1 MLLKYL
7 LEKEFKQLFRN
18 PFLPRLILIFPC
30 MILLVLPWA
39 ANLEVRNLNL
49 IAVDADRS
57 PLSSGLVHKLEASAY
72 FRLQGQAETY
82 DEALQRVE
90 KGEAEAIIE
99 IPRHFEK
106 QWVVDKRTSLLLAV
120 NAVNGSKG
128 SLALSYLQQIV
139 SDYAQELNLET
150 SDIDCQL
157 SKMRIDSHY
166 LYNRHLD
173 YKVFMLPALMVA
185 LLTMLCGFLPA
196 LNVVS
201 EKERGTIEQINVTP
215 VGKWTFILA
224 KMIPYWII
232 GFVVLTVAIL
242 LIGLVYG
249 LFPSGSVWALY
260 LLVIVFVL
268 GVAGLGLV
276 ISNYSSTMQQA
287 MFVIWFCMLIFILMS
302 GMFTPI
308 ESMPAWA
315 RTITC
320 FNPLRYLI
328 QVMRAIYLKGA
339 AFADLHVQAGALLA
353 FALILDCWAVWSY
366 RKKS

>member
-18 PFLPRLILIFPC
+18 SFLPRLILVFPC

-39 ANLEVRNLNL
+39 ANLEVRDLSL
-49 IAVDADRS
+49 IMVDADRS
-57 PLSSGLVHKLEASAY
+57 PMSARLVHKLESSAY

-82 DEALQRVE
+82 DEALRRVE
-90 KGEAEAIIE
+90 KGEADAIIE

-106 QWVVDKRTSLLLAV
+106 CWTVEGRSSLLLAV

-139 SDYAQELNLET
+139 SDYARELNLEA
-150 SDIDCQL
+150 SGVVCQL
-157 SKMRIDSHY
+157 SKIRVDSHY

-173 YKVFMLPALMVA
+173 YKVFMLPALMVT

-196 LNVVS
+196 LNVVG
-201 EKERGTIEQINVTP
+201 EKEKGTIEQINVTP

-232 GFVVLTVAIL
+232 GFVVLTVAL
-242 LIGLVYG
+242 VLIGAVYG
-249 LFPSGSVWALY
+249 LVPSGSVVALY

-268 GVAGLGLV
+268 AVAGLGLV

-315 RTITC
+315 QTITY

-339 AFADLHVQAGALLA
+339 TFSDLYVQAGALLA
-353 FALILDCWAVWSY
+353 FALVVDCWAVWSY